1 MNIDHYSRNNDENF
15 VHLSKIPESCKLKK
29 CVLGI
34 DEAGRLVHN
43 YIFDK
48 SFVHLNVTNSCNLLL
63 RYVLTLI

>member
-1 MNIDHYSRNNDENF
+1 MNIDPYTRNNDENF
-15 VHLSKIPESCKLKK
+15 VHLSKIPESCKSKK

-48 SFVHLNVTNSCNLLL
+48 SFLH
-63 RYVLTLI
+63 